1 MASKRAEIVTVARR
15 LHASHGDA
23 GVSMRNIAGKLGVT
37 PTALYR
43 HYRDKEAV
51 MAAMVEEGFALLL
64 EYLGRGGEPGVL
76 DFMQRFLDFALDQPG
91 LYDIM
96 FLRARRD
103 VRRYPEDFAAHRSPA
118 FDALRRAVESEM
130 RDGKLRRDD
139 ALETTLTIW
148 SHAHGLISMF
158 TLGRFG
164 DDAEAFRVIYRN
176 AVRRLYRGIAA
187 PRKKGATNETR
198 TVRRPAAAVRGPRK
212 KR

>member
-1 MASKRAEIVTVARR
+1 
-15 LHASHGDA
+15 
-23 GVSMRNIAGKLGVT
+23 MRNIAGKLGVT

-51 MAAMVEEGFALLL
+51 MAAVVEEGFALLL
-64 EYLGRGGEPGVL
+64 DYLTRGGAPGVL
-76 DFMQRFLDFALDQPG
+76 AFMERFLDFALDQPG

-103 VRRYPEDFAAHRSPA
+103 VRKYPDDFAAHRSPT
-118 FDALRRAVESEM
+118 FDALRQAVELEM
-130 RDGKLRRDD
+130 RDGRLRRDD
-139 ALETTLTIW
+139 TLETTLTIW

-164 DDAEAFRVIYRN
+164 DDAAAFRRIYRN
-176 AVRRLYRGIAA
+176 AVRRLYRGVAA
-187 PRKKGATNETR
+187 SKTKGATDETR
-198 TVRRPAAAVRGPRK
+198 TTRRPAAVVRRPRT